1 MQRLIVGGGALV
13 DVDDHRRFAFAAEH
27 RLEEFGELALSE
39 RDVAAL
45 HADQDKRAGRGL
57 LTMQKHTHARFDP
70 THVRPTVPVRL
81 IVAEG
86 SDAFPQN
93 EQRVVDVPGLLQ
105 PLSERLGF
113 VAALRTG
120 QVTQRKPENTI
131 HILYSHIKKQN
142 KTTIIS

>member
-1 MQRLIVGGGALV
+1 MESLIVGGGALV
-13 DVDDHRRFAFAAEH
+13 DIDDHRRFAFATEH

-45 HADQDKRAGRGL
+45 HADQGKGL
-57 LTMQKHTHARFDP
+57 LTIQKHTHGRFDP
-70 THVRPTVPVRL
+70 THVRPTVPVSL

-113 VAALRTG
+113 VATL
-120 QVTQRKPENTI
+120 
-131 HILYSHIKKQN
+131 
-142 KTTIIS
+142 